1 MDWSNRT
8 GREALAQTCLS
19 LADLADTLT
28 PDQWSLPTGCPGWTV
43 FDQVAH
49 VSSLESVMAG
59 VPQPAHEAPPA
70 AYVRNSIGTA
80 MENLVDARRG
90 WPPEKVVA
98 ELREA
103 IRLRHEQ
110 LSALD
115 EDPEA
120 IGYGPTGKPM
130 PLADHLKLRLF
141 DCVAHEQDV
150 RRAVGRPG
158 GLDGTAAEIVAAN
171 IAELLPR
178 AWGRLERT
186 SATVTVDVEGRRS
199 VVRVGDGGQPV
210 ELTLSVADLI
220 MLAGGRSD
228 ADVTAV
234 TVTGDGE
241 TGRRLVAA
249 MGLTP

>member
-28 PDQWSLPTGCPGWTV
+28 PDEWALPTGCPGWSV

-49 VSSLESVMAG
+49 VASLESVMAG
-59 VPQPAHEAPPA
+59 VPQPAHEAPGA

-90 WPPEKVVA
+90 RPPEEVVA
-98 ELREA
+98 ELREVV
-103 IRLRHEQ
+103 RVRQEQ
-110 LSALD
+110 LAALD

-158 GLDGTAAEIVAAN
+158 GLDGSAAEIVAAN
-171 IAELLPR
+171 IVELLPR
-178 AWGRLERT
+178 SWGRLEDV
-186 SATVTVDVEGRRS
+186 SATVTLDVEGRRS
-199 VVRVGDGGQPV
+199 VVRVGGGGRTV
-210 ELTLSVADLI
+210 TLTLSLADLVA
-220 MLAGGRSD
+220 LAGGRSD
-228 ADVTAV
+228 ANAAAV
-234 TVTGDGE
+234 SVTGDEE

>member
-28 PDQWSLPTGCPGWTV
+28 TDEWSRPTGCPGWTV

-59 VPQPAHEAPPA
+59 VPQPAHEAPA
-70 AYVRNSIGTA
+70 VAYVRNSIGTA

-90 WPPEKVVA
+90 WSPAQVVA

-103 IRLRHEQ
+103 VRLRQEQ
-110 LSALD
+110 LAALD
-115 EDPEA
+115 DDPDA

-130 PLADHLKLRLF
+130 PLADHLTLRLF

-158 GLDGTAAEIVAAN
+158 GLDGPAAEIVAAN
-171 IAELLPR
+171 VVELLPR
-178 AWGRLERT
+178 AWSRSEGT
-186 SATVTVDVEGRRS
+186 SATVTVDVNGRRS
-199 VVRVGDGGQPV
+199 VVRVGDGEHAV
-210 ELTLSVADLI
+210 TLTLSLVDLLR
-220 MLAGGRSD
+220 LAGGRSD

-234 TVTGDGE
+234 TVTGDQE
-241 TGRRLVAA
+241 TARRLLAA
-249 MGLTP
+249 MALTP